1 MVFLANSFGKKLN
14 IMFRIRTTRKIE
26 AFATVT
32 SLEKHFHQNLT
43 SFKRGTM
50 HMMNMAFCQLLYYSS
65 VSDKNICDIASS
77 NGSVVMQFQPSCLI
91 KTSASNM

>member
-1 MVFLANSFGKKLN
+1 
-14 IMFRIRTTRKIE
+14 MFRTTRKIE
-26 AFATVT
+26 AFATAN

-77 NGSVVMQFQPSCLI
+77 NGSEVMQFQQSCLI
-91 KTSASNM
+91 KTSASYCFTESQ